1 MSEEHESAFRLLE
14 IDDPEAGVLAYAIEE
29 GRIEAEDLAPLWS
42 RFDEAKAKGK
52 KVRVL
57 CEYHAIPSVSS
68 GMVMDKLKRLGTIL
82 TTIERIAVVGD
93 QGWLSLYQKLVD
105 PITKVEIRHFKMEE
119 RGDAAAWVL
128 E

>member
-1 MSEEHESAFRLLE
+1 MSEEQESAFRLLE

-29 GRIEAEDLAPLWS
+29 GRIKAEDLTPLWS
-42 RFDEAKAKGK
+42 RFDDAKAKGT

-57 CEYHAIPSVSS
+57 AEYHGTPSVSG
-68 GMVMDKLKRLGTIL
+68 GMVMDKLKRLRTIL
-82 TTIERIAVVGD
+82 TTIERMAVVGD
-93 QGWLSLYQKLVD
+93 QAWLPLYQMLVD

-119 RGDAAAWVL
+119 RSEAAAWIL